1 MNKILFIIYLFLLC
15 PILGIGQQKTTISK
29 GLVVDVENRAVR
41 AVSIRSLKT
50 GNEIATDKD
59 GRFTLQ
65 VALPD
70 TLTISRIGYIT
81 QRVAVG
87 QIESTIP
94 IILQSAEQQI
104 EEVLVHTGYQSLR
117 PNEVNGSVTVINKD
131 MLQMQNGTNILQRLN
146 GVTNGL
152 SFNVGK
158 NNSNPQNKTN
168 IMVRGHSTINGPL
181 DPLIVLDN
189 FVYEGDIDNIN
200 PDDIESVTIL
210 KDASATSIY
219 GARGGNGVIV
229 ITSKRGRFNQPVQID
244 VRASTMITAIP
255 DLSPLRTMDNKDYI
269 AVERLLYDRG
279 VFKADIQSLEYPALS
294 PVVDILYRQEKGML
308 STVEAESRIR
318 GYEQSDF
325 LKQYQQAFLKRGS
338 TQQYALGIRGGSGTQ
353 HWNLGANLNQDNDTY
368 SNRSKRINLRLSN
381 SLKITPWLSSTVD
394 AQVNARS
401 ANNGAVPT
409 VDELRRVGSR
419 SNVPYISL
427 YDQQGLPAAVY
438 TGFSSI
444 FLDTAG
450 GGRLQDWRYYP
461 IAERDLQQFSQGVH
475 ELIGSFQLEARPIQ
489 GLGLNAYYQY
499 QQQRLD
505 AETVHDRNSFVMR
518 DLINRFTQVNPQ
530 TGSLSYPVPLG
541 DRLILQDRSLG
552 SQQFRTQANFNKAWR
567 KHHISSMLG
576 FEVREV
582 KSGSQQMWIYG
593 YNHDPLSRVAVNHST
608 AYALQPAGIA
618 LIPGGSQTDA
628 DIVNRFVSLYGNAY
642 YSYKD
647 RYSLSGSLRRDGSNI
662 YGLTTNAKWKPLWS
676 IGLGWE
682 LSKES
687 FFKVDFIDHLK
698 LRSTLG
704 YSGNV
709 DLSRTALPIAAYS
722 NGEAALGSLRTAR
735 VGSLNNPSLRWE
747 QVRQLNIG
755 LDFKML
761 QSRVSGTVEYY
772 WKSSTDLYGSALFD
786 YTTWGVNP
794 TVMMNTADLAG
805 RGIDMQLNII
815 PLRGRLHWGSYFIF
829 NYNSNKTKRYQL
841 TSTQQRSDI
850 DRLIERDGSAINPIE
865 GMPLYALGGYRWAGL
880 DDKGNP
886 QGYLNGEKSI
896 AYQDIRADVRQHG
909 DPNNARYI
917 GSAVPFIFGA
927 WRNEFSYAN
936 IGLSFNVTYRTGYY
950 FRRQSIHYEA
960 LINRGYGHADYA
972 LRWQQPGDEWKTDV
986 PAFESTITSGRDNFY
1001 ALSDVLVEKGDHI
1014 RLQFVNLSY
1023 QFKSKSK
1030 YMPKST
1036 RVFLNASD
1044 LGIIW
1049 RANKHELDPD
1059 YPYSTRPSQ
1068 TYTIGINA
1076 QF

>member
-1 MNKILFIIYLFLLC
+1 MKRNIYILYIFLLL
-15 PILGIGQQKTTISK
+15 PFWAIAQQNQTICK
-29 GLVVDVENRAVR
+29 GLLVDAESHSVR
-41 AVSIRSLKT
+41 GASVRSLKT
-50 GNEIATDKD
+50 GNTVATDKD
-59 GRFTLQ
+59 GRFSLR
-65 VALPD
+65 VSLPD
-70 TLTISRIGYIT
+70 TLTINSMGYVSHQLLVT
-81 QRVAVG
+81 DV
-87 QIESTIP
+87 ETMLH
-94 IILQSAEQQI
+94 IILQSGEQQI
-104 EEVLVHTGYQSLR
+104 EEVRINTGYQSLK
-117 PNEVNGSVTVINKD
+117 PNEVNGSVTVISKEL
-131 MLQMQNGTNILQRLN
+131 LQMQNGTNILQRLN

-158 NNSNPQNKTN
+158 NNTNPQNKTN

-229 ITSKRGRFNQPVQID
+229 ITSKRGRFNQPIQVD
-244 VRASTMITAIP
+244 LRASTMVTSIP

-269 AVERLLYDRG
+269 AIERLLYEKG
-279 VFKADIQSLEYPALS
+279 AFKADIQSLEYPALS

-308 STVEAESRIR
+308 SSVEAETRIL

-325 LKQYQQAFLKRGS
+325 LQQYQQGFLKRGS
-338 TQQYALGIRGGSGTQ
+338 TQQYALGIRGGSGMQ
-353 HWNLGANLNQDNDTY
+353 HWNLGANLNQDKDTY

-381 SLKITPWLSSTVD
+381 SLKITQWLSSTVD

-401 ANNGAVPT
+401 ATNGAVPS

-419 SNVPYISL
+419 SIVPYISL

-444 FLDTAG
+444 FLDTVG
-450 GGRLQDWRYYP
+450 SGRLQDWRYYP

-489 GLGLNAYYQY
+489 ALKLNAYYQY
-499 QQQRLD
+499 QRQRLD
-505 AETVHDRNSFVMR
+505 AETLHDRNSFLMR
-518 DLINRFTQVNPQ
+518 DLINRFTQINPQ
-530 TGSLSYPVPLG
+530 TGSLSYPIPLG
-541 DRLILQDRSLG
+541 DRLILQDRSVS
-552 SQQFRTQANFNKAWR
+552 SQQFRTQANFNKSWR

-582 KSGSQQMWIYG
+582 KSGSKQTWIYG
-593 YNHDPLSRVAVNHST
+593 YNHDPLSRVAVNHAT

-628 DIVNRFVSLYGNAY
+628 DIVNRFVSLYGNAF

-662 YGLTTNAKWKPLWS
+662 YGVTTNAKWKPLWS
-676 IGLGWE
+676 MGLGWE
-682 LSKES
+682 LSKEP
-687 FFKVDFIDHLK
+687 FFSVDFIDHLK

-709 DLSRTALPIAAYS
+709 DLSRTALPIAGYS

-735 VGSLNNPSLRWE
+735 IGSLNNPSLRWE
-747 QVRQLNIG
+747 QVRQLNVG
-755 LDFKML
+755 VDFKAL
-761 QSRVSGTVEYY
+761 QNRVSGTVEYY

-794 TVMMNTADLAG
+794 TVVMNTADLAG
-805 RGIDMQLNII
+805 RGIDMQLDIV
-815 PLRGRLHWGSYFIF
+815 PFWGQFQWSSSFIF
-829 NYNSNKTKRYQL
+829 NYNNNKTKRYQL

-886 QGYLNGEKSI
+886 QGYLNGEEST
-896 AYQDIRADVRQHG
+896 AYQDIRADVRLHG
-909 DPNNARYI
+909 DPSNARYI
-917 GSAVPFIFGA
+917 GSAVPLIFGA

-972 LRWQQPGDEWKTDV
+972 LRWQQAGDEDKTDV
-986 PAFESTITSGRDNFY
+986 PAFESTVTSGRDNFY

-1023 QFKSKSK
+1023 QIKGKSK

-1036 RVFLNASD
+1036 RIFLNASD

-1049 RANKHELDPD
+1049 RANKHGLDPD
-1059 YPYSTRPSQ
+1059 YPYSIRPSQ
-1068 TYTIGINA
+1068 TYSIGINA